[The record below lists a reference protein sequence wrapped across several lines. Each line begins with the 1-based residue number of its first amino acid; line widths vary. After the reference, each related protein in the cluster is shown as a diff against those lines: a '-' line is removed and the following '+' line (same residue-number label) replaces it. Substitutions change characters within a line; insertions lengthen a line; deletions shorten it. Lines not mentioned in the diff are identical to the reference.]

1 VKCLNQLLFFGLYLQ
16 KITNME
22 TLIIHL
28 DKTVSKS
35 KVKEALKMLKGIGSV
50 SDKLTRSDFEELA
63 DERLVREMKK
73 ADKSDLLSYDD
84 GKKEFQAIK
93 RGLQK

>member
-1 VKCLNQLLFFGLYLQ
+1 MKGFHQLLFFGLYLQ

-35 KVKEALKMLKGIGSV
+35 KVKEALKMVKGIVSV
-50 SDKLTRSDFEELA
+50 SEKLTRSDGT
-63 DERLVREMKK
+63 
-73 ADKSDLLSYDD
+73 SP
-84 GKKEFQAIK
+84 
-93 RGLQK
+93 